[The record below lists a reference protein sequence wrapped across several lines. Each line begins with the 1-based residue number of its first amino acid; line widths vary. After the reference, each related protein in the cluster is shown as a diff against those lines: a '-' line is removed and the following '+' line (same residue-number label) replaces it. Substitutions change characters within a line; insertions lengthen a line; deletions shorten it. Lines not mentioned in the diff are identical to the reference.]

1 MYYKWDIPDNF
12 KIIYECPVKCYKEP
26 YYELSLKLCD
36 YSPVMAKD
44 GSPICY
50 ICIDPEKVKS
60 DEDIMSDFKI
70 DWELLKL
77 LQEKDREIN
86 VKKEICMRS
95 MWRRN

>member
-1 MYYKWDIPDNF
+1 MYYKWDIPENF
-12 KIIYECPVKCYKEP
+12 KIVYECPVKCYEEP

-70 DWELLKL
+70 DWEFLKL
-77 LQEKDREIN
+77 LQEKEREIN
-86 VKKEICMRS
+86 DKKEICMRS